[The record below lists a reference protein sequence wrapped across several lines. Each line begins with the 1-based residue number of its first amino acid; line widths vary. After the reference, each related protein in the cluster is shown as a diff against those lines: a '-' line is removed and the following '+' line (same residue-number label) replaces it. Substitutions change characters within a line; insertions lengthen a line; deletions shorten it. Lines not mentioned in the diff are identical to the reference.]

1 VYDPATPSSFLL
13 EAFSPDELGIDDD
26 DALAG

>member
-13 EAFSPDELGIDDD
+13 EAFSPDELGVDEDE
-26 DALAG
+26 LAAR

>member
-13 EAFSPDELGIDDD
+13 EAFSPDELGVEDE
-26 DALAG
+26 ALAG